1 MTAACSKTNPN
12 SVLFA
17 SRISAFVVFTITAFV
32 ICMLASDGLSQTRRR
47 VSAPPSLVEV
57 LDQEDRDC
65 VNQAGLE
72 RSVTV
77 RSIQLTKGGT
87 GQILVRGSGLCL
99 CGAQNCGFWVYQ
111 REGAKYDLLLK
122 GAGAN
127 RVRAAR
133 TSAQG
138 YRDIVSQSHASAG
151 ETIVRTYRY
160 DGSHYHLLRCVDLT
174 YYDDEGKQSRTP
186 RERPCGESAPSDNA
200 VRVPA
205 DLLAAE
211 LTTIDNRRLKL
222 SDYAGRT
229 LVVTLFAS
237 RCAPCRANIPDL
249 NLISRNLKN
258 EVRVIGIVA
267 RENDPD
273 LEALRRFT
281 ASLNIKFPVVWE
293 EIGFTDSLSN
303 LIQGVHALPQMFI
316 IDNQGRVRKHFRG
329 FNREYTPALVREA
342 LDQLRVKDATRTP

>member
-1 MTAACSKTNPN
+1 MGPAKFSSEARGFVYAGRKTAASG
-12 SVLFA
+12 S
-17 SRISAFVVFTITAFV
+17 
-32 ICMLASDGLSQTRRR
+32 
-47 VSAPPSLVEV
+47 
-57 LDQEDRDC
+57 
-65 VNQAGLE
+65 NQ
-72 RSVTV
+72 R
-77 RSIQLTKGGT
+77 Q
-87 GQILVRGSGLCL
+87 
-99 CGAQNCGFWVYQ
+99 
-111 REGAKYDLLLK
+111 GAKYDLLLK

-127 RVRAAR
+127 RVSAAR

-160 DGSHYHLLRCVDLT
+160 DGSHYRLLRCVDRG
-174 YYDDEGKQSRTP
+174 YYDDDGKKSTTP

-237 RCAPCRANIPDL
+237 RCAPCRGNIPDL

-258 EVRVIGIVA
+258 EVQVIGIVA
-267 RENDPD
+267 RENDRD
-273 LEALRRFT
+273 IEALRSFT

-316 IDNQGRVRKHFRG
+316 VDNQGRVRKHFRG
-329 FNREYTPALVREA
+329 FKREYTPALVREA
-342 LDQLRVKDATRTP
+342 LDQLRVKNATRIP